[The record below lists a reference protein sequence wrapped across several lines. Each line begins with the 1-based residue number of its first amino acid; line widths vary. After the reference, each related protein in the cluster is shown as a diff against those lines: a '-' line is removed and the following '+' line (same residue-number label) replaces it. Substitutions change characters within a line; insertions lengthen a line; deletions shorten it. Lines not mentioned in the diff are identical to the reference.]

1 MAKLAVLTLSMEKSL
16 RCCLL
21 CGFLLLP
28 MLSSTQTFA
37 EAEAA
42 KTTAKEHVKMA
53 RDAFEKAD
61 VISAM
66 NHYRKAADAG
76 YAPAMVRLAYL
87 LDKSEANEKSI
98 EWFKKAVEL
107 GDAEAQFE
115 LARMTA
121 YGEGIA
127 LDKKKA
133 LDLFTQ
139 SANQGFIS
147 AIHVLA
153 IAYENGGFDLR
164 IDYESAQHWLQRGQQ
179 LHDIWSVN
187 HLAKAYRKGGLGLRK
202 NIKKAEQ
209 LEQQLALLKEQRSQT
224 QVLEKKHK
232 EQTLAMLNEQL
243 EQKKKDPQSELS
255 TKHDEQKRA
264 MLEKQDEQKRL
275 LLKKHDKQKLEFLE
289 SYNEQ

>member
-1 MAKLAVLTLSMEKSL
+1 MAKFAVLPKSL
-16 RCCLL
+16 QPCLV
-21 CGFLLLP
+21 CGFLLMSLLLP
-28 MLSSTQTFA
+28 AQTFA
-37 EAEAA
+37 EAEET
-42 KTTAKEHVKMA
+42 KISPEEHVTMA

-87 LDKSEANEKSI
+87 LDKSEANEESI
-98 EWFKKAVEL
+98 KWFKKAVAL

-121 YGEGIA
+121 YGEGIE

-179 LHDIWSVN
+179 LNDITSVKR
-187 HLAKAYRKGGLGLRK
+187 LAQAYRKGDLGLRK

-224 QVLEKKHK
+224 QALKKKHK
-232 EQTLAMLNEQL
+232 EQTVALLNEQL
-243 EQKKKDPQSELS
+243 EQKKKNPESEIG
-255 TKHDEQKRA
+255 RA
-264 MLEKQDEQKRL
+264 SCRERV
-275 LLKKHDKQKLEFLE
+275 
-289 SYNEQ
+289 SSPV